1 MNNCSSIFLFL
12 TISSLV
18 FEINGL
24 TSVARAVAGQQATL
38 LCRSNDDNHRFMF
51 WKVID
56 NNNNIVGPDSFFDAN
71 KYNYQVLTGKL
82 FIWSVSTRE
91 SGFYHCVSRNI
102 TNHSKFNVHTVE
114 LIVQKNDY
122 YWESQFEVTL
132 LRTLMVIMV
141 IVVSIA
147 VYLLVTT
154 RKKEELRPMNCY
166 NQIPKIKLSSSRSDG
181 PGTSGFS
188 KGYKPFNEDELP

>member
-1 MNNCSSIFLFL
+1 MNNYSSIFLFL

-56 NNNNIVGPDSFFDAN
+56 NNNNIVGPDSFFDTD

-82 FIWSVSTRE
+82 FIWVS
-91 SGFYHCVSRNI
+91 FSRAPKLGLAQI
-102 TNHSKFNVHTVE
+102 WTA
-114 LIVQKNDY
+114 
-122 YWESQFEVTL
+122 QFL
-132 LRTLMVIMV
+132 
-141 IVVSIA
+141 A
-147 VYLLVTT
+147 
-154 RKKEELRPMNCY
+154 
-166 NQIPKIKLSSSRSDG
+166 
-181 PGTSGFS
+181 
-188 KGYKPFNEDELP
+188 